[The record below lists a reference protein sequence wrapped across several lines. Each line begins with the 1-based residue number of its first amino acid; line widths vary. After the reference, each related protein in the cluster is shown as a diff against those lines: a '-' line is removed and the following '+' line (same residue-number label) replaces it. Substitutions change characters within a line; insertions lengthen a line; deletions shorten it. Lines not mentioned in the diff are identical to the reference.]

1 MIAGTILQPVGKAA
15 WHVLWDDGHVDKNA
29 THPSS
34 VLKFLRSGHEESE
47 SNDYPLSLLD
57 NVAEQHDSSS
67 DKENGINEENGINKD
82 SDRSEDYIKTAFCNE
97 FTQRIKEYN
106 KDIAKAK
113 EDVHDLIGTKFKP
126 KTGDLKPL
134 WTVVSNVDSVR
145 TPLVD
150 QRTIFSSL
158 SKKQFDAFS
167 LFWELWHS
175 DIYSQHRK
183 MNKIA
188 EQQMQLKHS
197 FGSLTSRWKPVSKQE
212 FQT

>member
-1 MIAGTILQPVGKAA
+1 MEQ
-15 WHVLWDDGHVDKNA
+15 NA

-57 NVAEQHDSSS
+57 KVAEQRDLSS
-67 DKENGINEENGINKD
+67 DEENGINED
-82 SDRSEDYIKTAFCNE
+82 SDRSKDLIETAFCNE
-97 FTQRIKEYN
+97 FTQRIEEYN

-150 QRTIFSSL
+150 RRTIFSSL

-167 LFWELWHS
+167 LFWELWPGNI
-175 DIYSQHRK
+175 DSQLRK
-183 MNKIA
+183 MNEIA

-197 FGSLTSRWKPVSKQE
+197 FGSKQE
-212 FQT
+212 F